1 MERDRR
7 RERHRQAAFDT
18 IREYRDRGRPFET
31 HSHLT
36 PSSWAVL
43 SYPIPPTVWFQYYRE
58 MERFLVTVGREDRTL
73 YIHGVVFVPF
83 NTPLY
88 DELRVRVYRMFY
100 FNTPHNLWLLIRTI
114 RFRLLFVASTS
125 FGDHVR
131 IERLRVNSEPSNSFY
146 PGGMFCES

>member
-1 MERDRR
+1 M
-7 RERHRQAAFDT
+7 
-18 IREYRDRGRPFET
+18 
-31 HSHLT
+31 
-36 PSSWAVL
+36 
-43 SYPIPPTVWFQYYRE
+43 TVDS
-58 MERFLVTVGREDRTL
+58 EDRTL

-100 FNTPHNLWLLIRTI
+100 FNTPYNLWLLIRSI

-125 FGDHVR
+125 FGDQAR
-131 IERLRVNSEPSNSFY
+131 IERLRVNTEPSTILY

>member
-1 MERDRR
+1 
-7 RERHRQAAFDT
+7 
-18 IREYRDRGRPFET
+18 
-31 HSHLT
+31 
-36 PSSWAVL
+36 
-43 SYPIPPTVWFQYYRE
+43 
-58 MERFLVTVGREDRTL
+58 MERFLVTVGRENPAL

-88 DELRVRVYRMFY
+88 YELRLKVYKMFY
-100 FNTPHNLWLLIRTI
+100 FNTPHNLWLLIRAI

-131 IERLRVNSEPSNSFY
+131 IERLRVNSEFSTPFY